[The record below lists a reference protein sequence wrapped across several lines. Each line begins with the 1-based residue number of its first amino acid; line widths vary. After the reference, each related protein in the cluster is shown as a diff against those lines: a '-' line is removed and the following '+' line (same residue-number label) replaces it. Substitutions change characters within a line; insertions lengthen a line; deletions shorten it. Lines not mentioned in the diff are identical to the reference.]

1 MGNVFRIS
9 DGLGNQLF
17 QYACAYSVYKKT
29 GKNIIL
35 DPMYSGKLRA
45 YELENFNI
53 DLTERFIAKKWD
65 YVLGL
70 GKRCSAP
77 FKLWY
82 RDKKIKIKKF
92 RVIKEQGNMIY
103 DDTIY
108 GYDNRYFVGF
118 WQSYKYFD
126 EFYEEIKQQ
135 FQMKAK
141 LSATAM
147 EYKKCMSEEMSVS
160 LHIRRTDYVRSV
172 NNVCLKQDFY
182 RIALDNMRDQVGE
195 FKLYIFTDDKE
206 FVCENFKLHE
216 YQLVENVTDLEEFV
230 LMQQCKH
237 HIIANSTFSWW
248 AAYLSENKGGV
259 VYAPVVD
266 MWTEDFF
273 LPQWSKIQT
282 EVGMESK

>member
-17 QYACAYSVYKKT
+17 QYACAYSMYRKT
-29 GKNIIL
+29 GKEIVL
-35 DPMYSGKLRA
+35 DPMYSGNLRT
-45 YELENFNI
+45 YQLEEFNI
-53 DLTERFIAKKWD
+53 EFHKRFVNKQLD
-65 YVLGL
+65 YVLGV
-70 GKRCSAP
+70 GKRQSAP
-77 FKLWY
+77 IKLWY
-82 RDKKIKIKKF
+82 RDKKIKIKKYN
-92 RVIKEQGNMIY
+92 VIKEQGTMIY
-103 DDTIY
+103 DNSIY
-108 GYDNRYFVGF
+108 DYDNGYFVGF

-141 LSATAM
+141 LSVAAM
-147 EYKKCMSEEMSVS
+147 EYKKCMSEKMSVS
-160 LHIRRTDYVRSV
+160 LHIRRTDYIRNV

-182 RIALDNMRDQVGE
+182 KTALDKMKEQIGE

-206 FVCENFKLHE
+206 FVRENFKLHE

-248 AAYLSENKGGV
+248 AAYLSENKGGA

-273 LPQWSKIQT
+273 LPQWKCLKAG
-282 EVGMESK
+282 VGNE